1 MVASET
7 RLRVMIGALGTMVGV
22 LISIVWAASL
32 PLAALEP
39 VIIKEADLTFTARLD
54 TGATISSINA
64 RDIEVTGGT
73 GTPQRTDEGKNVQ
86 FTVENDLGEA
96 VRIETSIAQVRGI
109 KTSDCS
115 ELRYHVYLT
124 VEHDGAVY
132 HVLMNLNDRRGSRD
146 KLLLGRNW
154 LRHGFVVD
162 VSRT

>member
-22 LISIVWAASL
+22 LISIVWATSL
-32 PLAALEP
+32 PLATLEP
-39 VIIKEADLTFTARLD
+39 VIVKEADLTFTARLD
-54 TGATISSINA
+54 TGGTISSLNA

-73 GTPQRTDEGKNVQ
+73 GTPQRVDEGKNVQ

-115 ELRYHVYLT
+115 ELRHHVYLT
-124 VEHDGAVY
+124 VEHDGAV
-132 HVLMNLNDRRGSRD
+132 MNLNDRRGSRD